1 MKFGKKFVILSLIQ
15 FKLICFSL
23 IKNKV
28 PEFSSKYIDYKVLKK
43 EISAIFLKSK
53 NPTDLTSF
61 FSLFDSNLESVNT
74 FFNLRKKEITRRI
87 DLILKKYNLDLL
99 IKNHQ
104 QLDIE
109 IDEKEDLVSSL
120 FSLKSELQKLLW
132 YLEINNKGF
141 TKILKKLDKKL
152 NISLKSNYM
161 ESKVMVLS
169 SATTATIELF
179 ENIDHWLSYINDANS
194 SNYIKTND
202 TKNSI
207 VSIPSVFSFTTDPV
221 LIEKIE
227 ESIRKNDTENFQI
240 LVDKLRYKCLSN
252 FFINLLRRSL
262 LIKSFSCAEV
272 ILSCLNVF
280 IEEEEINDR
289 NLIHKL
295 IISIGRN
302 KEKTS
307 ESIYEDTI
315 SLPSIDRTVYSTL
328 KINNLRVFGR
338 NFSSS
343 NNNSISI
350 DDIEPLGFLLSKLE
364 PPYYKYLLGRDVYN
378 RLPLHYAVGYGL
390 IKNTQLI
397 LDYMIKWN
405 QLNPETDNLNDS
417 KWRDS
422 EGYTPLHQAI
432 LIRNIEILDILQSMN
447 KKVDPLSYGTK
458 IIYEEVENLNSYS
471 ALALAV
477 KFNYDEI
484 VYQLLESGLDIN
496 HQDKDGKSALHIAV
510 HLGNVN
516 TVKVLLNGTKFQK
529 QDTELVENVYGWTP
543 LFIAAI
549 EGFPEIVKLLVSVNA
564 RIDKT
569 DFSGWT
575 ALEHAVFR
583 GHMNCIDFLMT
594 PEIREYVQ
602 KAIVADKINEEK
614 NHKFFIDHENDIK
627 LQKNMKTELSKSIE
641 NLPMTEIAT
650 SKDSHHQCIED
661 KTVILITLG
670 STNRFKNITPVE
682 INRTFL
688 TEASIT
694 QLNSVLSLIVTA
706 KNAQGTAVV
715 DFSIHDRIETEPIVF
730 TTTNY
735 PEVQIFF
742 DIVPSYGKTKDKLI
756 GRAVA
761 LLSSVKTY
769 LGKARESLNSELKVP
784 IIEAN
789 TLSIIGSINF
799 ELRVVTPF
807 KHPNITSEKSST
819 YWESL
824 IKTRVIGHRGL
835 GKNQASRKS
844 LQLGENTLESF
855 IAAANLGA
863 SYVEFDVQLTKDH
876 VPVIYHDF
884 LVSETGVDAPVH
896 SLTLEQFLALSDTK
910 QDKPLFS
917 TRLDQSVSFVSTK
930 LDALSMKRSKSQ
942 YFANLQEENEL
953 YERIKH
959 TRDYRVKGYK
969 GNARG
974 QSIQCHFMTLEDAFK
989 KIPIHV
995 GFNIE
1000 CKYAMLY
1007 EAENEEM
1014 DSVAIELN
1022 QWVDTVLKFVFDYKK
1037 DRDIIFSSFHP
1048 EICLLLS
1055 LKQSSIPIMFLTDAG
1070 ATKMTDIRS
1079 SSLQEAIRFATR
1091 WNLLGIV
1098 SECSPL
1104 ILCPRLIN
1112 VIKNSGLVCVT
1123 YGSENNIPEKV
1134 NLQMK
1139 AGLDAV
1145 IVDSVLEIRKGLT
1158 MQS

>member
-1 MKFGKKFVILSLIQ
+1 MKFGKN
-15 FKLICFSL
+15 L
-23 IKNKV
+23 IKNKI
-28 PEFSSKYIDYKVLKK
+28 PEFSSKYIDYKILKK
-43 EISAIFLKSK
+43 EISTIFLKSK
-53 NPTDLTSF
+53 GSKDLTSF

-104 QLDIE
+104 HLNIE

-120 FSLKSELQKLLW
+120 LSLKSELQKLLW

-141 TKILKKLDKKL
+141 MKILKKLDKKL
-152 NISLKSNYM
+152 NMSLKSNYM
-161 ESKVMVLS
+161 ESKVMLLS
-169 SATTATIELF
+169 SATTITVELF
-179 ENIDHWLSYINDANS
+179 ENICHWLSYINDTNS
-194 SNYIKTND
+194 LKNITTND

-207 VSIPSVFSFTTDPV
+207 VSIPSVFSFTADPI

-227 ESIRKNDTENFQI
+227 ESIRKNDAENFQI
-240 LVDKLRYKCLSN
+240 LIDKLRYKCLSN
-252 FFINLLRRSL
+252 FFISLMRRSL
-262 LIKSFSCAEV
+262 LIKSFSCVEV
-272 ILSCLNVF
+272 ILPCLSVF
-280 IEEEEINDR
+280 IEEEEIDDR

-307 ESIYEDTI
+307 ENICEDVI
-315 SLPSIDRTVYSTL
+315 PFPSIDRTFYSTS
-328 KINNLRVFGR
+328 IVNNLHVFGR

-343 NNNSISI
+343 SNNSVSV
-350 DDIEPLGFLLSKLE
+350 DDIEPLEFLLSRLE
-364 PPYYKYLLGRDVYN
+364 PVYYKYLLGRDVYN

-390 IKNTQLI
+390 VRNTQLI
-397 LDYMIKWN
+397 LDYMIKWK
-405 QLNPETDNLNDS
+405 QLNPETDNLNNS

-432 LIRNIEILDILQSMN
+432 LIRNTEILNILQTMN
-447 KKVDPLSYGTK
+447 KKVDKLSYGTK
-458 IIYEEVENLNSYS
+458 IIYEETLENLDNCS

-484 VYQLLESGLDIN
+484 VCQLLESGLDIN

-510 HLGNVN
+510 HLGNIN
-516 TVKVLLNGTKFQK
+516 SIKVLLNGTKFQK

-543 LFIAAI
+543 LFIAAV
-549 EGFPEIVKLLVSVNA
+549 EGFSEIIELLVSANA

-583 GHMNCIDFLMT
+583 GHMNCINFLMT
-594 PEIREYVQ
+594 PEICEYIQ
-602 KAIVADKINEEK
+602 KTTITHKIDEERQ
-614 NHKFFIDHENDIK
+614 HKFFIDHENDIH
-627 LQKNMKTELSKSIE
+627 LQETMKNDLSKSVE
-641 NLPMTEIAT
+641 NPLVTEIVT
-650 SKDSHHQCIED
+650 LNNSQHQYIKE
-661 KTVILITLG
+661 KTIILITLG
-670 STNRFKNITPVE
+670 STNRFKNIPPVE
-682 INRTFL
+682 INRSFL
-688 TEASIT
+688 TEVSTT
-694 QLNSVLSLIVTA
+694 QLDNALSLIVTA

-715 DFSIHDRIETEPIVF
+715 DFSIYDRVETEPIVF

-742 DIVPSYGKTKDKLI
+742 DIVPSYGKTKDRLI

-799 ELRVVTPF
+799 QLRVVTPF
-807 KHPNITSEKSST
+807 KHPNVTFEKSST

-896 SLTLEQFLALSDTK
+896 SLTLEQFLALSDPK
-910 QDKPLFS
+910 QDKPFSS

-930 LDALSMKRSKSQ
+930 LNALSMKRSKSQ
-942 YFANLQEENEL
+942 YFANLQEENQL

-974 QSIQCHFMTLEDAFK
+974 QSIQSHFMTLEDAFK
-989 KIPIHV
+989 KIPSHV

-1070 ATKMTDIRS
+1070 VTKMTDIRS

-1104 ILCPRLIN
+1104 VLCPRLIS

-1123 YGSENNIPEKV
+1123 YGSENNVPEKV

-1158 MQS
+1158 MQN